1 MGRSKRWPACSLLL
15 SMPRNG
21 ELRPVTLPPEL
32 YFKTTMGIKFDGIRT
47 FVWILVWILPNLL
60 NYAALIMMLI
70 VEMPFILFLL
80 VQIGLGLPLYMAP
93 FLFFFFFNAC
103 IMKNKKIRLFLLKN
117 HRIQCQKLL
126 YSETYYFNNQMRQR
140 NIYCRTHWEPT
151 DEERDIVEQFFRERP
166 LTGSFLFG
174 FINFTVIAF
183 ISVGIPLICII
194 QNLSEANS

>member
-1 MGRSKRWPACSLLL
+1 MD
-15 SMPRNG
+15 
-21 ELRPVTLPPEL
+21 
-32 YFKTTMGIKFDGIRT
+32 IKFDGIRT

-60 NYAALIMMLI
+60 YVAALIMLLI
-70 VEMPFILFLL
+70 VEMPGILFLL
-80 VQIGLGLPLYMAP
+80 VQIGLGIPLSMAP
-93 FLFFFFFNAC
+93 YLFVFFFDAC
-103 IMKNKKIRLFLLKN
+103 IMKNKKIRQFLLKN

-140 NIYCRTHWEPT
+140 NVYCRTHWEPT